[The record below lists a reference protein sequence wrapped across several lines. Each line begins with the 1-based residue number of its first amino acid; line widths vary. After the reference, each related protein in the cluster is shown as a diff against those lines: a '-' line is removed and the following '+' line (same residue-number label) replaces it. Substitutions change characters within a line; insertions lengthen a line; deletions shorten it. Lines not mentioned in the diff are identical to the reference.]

1 MDHFKHLV
9 KVFDDYR
16 LKRDFFDK
24 KTLSDELAALK
35 KKNFSK
41 REELLKITLEN
52 LKKHGFEVFVAKDKT
67 EAQEIIKNL
76 VADKKKIVKSK
87 SNVGKEIDLTQL
99 LEKQNCD
106 VKETD
111 LGDWLSVVCASE
123 EIHPVLPA
131 VQLSE
136 EFIVGKI
143 KESYG
148 VSIEAKAE
156 AIAAFARQE
165 ISQFIAAAD
174 VGITGVNAI
183 SASGELMILENEGNI
198 SKVSRLPAHHIAIS
212 GIEKI
217 VENLSETLHVAKCAA
232 VWGTGQDWPVYVSI
246 IAGPSK
252 TADIQNKVVVGAQG
266 AQRVSLVLID
276 NGRSAMAEK
285 YPELWNCIN
294 CGACANFCPAY
305 YQLLEKFGYK
315 YLGAKGL
322 LWTAFNESLQKSKE
336 GNLHACTLCEA
347 CGVNCPAQIPLPQ
360 YIRHLRQDLI
370 KSGDETEGNKEM
382 MEHVRKYGNPFGEV
396 KEGEI
401 PDKLYCC

>member
-1 MDHFKHLV
+1 MEYFNHLV
-9 KVFDDYR
+9 NVFDEYR
-16 LKRDFFDK
+16 LKRDTFSK
-24 KTLSDELAALK
+24 QQLSDELATLK
-35 KKNFSK
+35 KKNFAK

-52 LKKHGFEVFVAKDKT
+52 LKNHGFEVFLAKDKLD
-67 EAQEIIKNL
+67 AQEIIKKL
-76 VADKKKIVKSK
+76 VGDKKHIVKSK
-87 SNVGKEIDLTQL
+87 SNVGKEIELTEIL
-99 LEKQNCD
+99 KKQNCE

-111 LGDWLSVVCASE
+111 LGDWLSVLCESA

-136 EFIVGKI
+136 TFIVEKI
-143 KESYG
+143 KAKYDVE
-148 VSIEAKAE
+148 IEAKAE
-156 AIAAFARQE
+156 VIAAFAREE
-165 ISQFIAAAD
+165 IAKFIAAAD

-183 SASGELMILENEGNI
+183 SADGSLVVLENEGNI

-217 VENLSETLHVAKCAA
+217 VENLNEALHVVKCAA
-232 VWGTGQDWPVYVSI
+232 VWGTGQDWPAYVSV

-347 CGVNCPAQIPLPQ
+347 CGLNCPAQIPLPQ

-382 MEHVRKYGNPFGEV
+382 LEHVRKHGNPFGAV